1 MTIVI
6 FHAQLCHQIWLKGH
20 QFHDFHQQTLK
31 TFMPYLIRIEL
42 YNIIFK

>member
-20 QFHDFHQQTLK
+20 QFHQQTLK

-42 YNIIFK
+42 HNIIFK